1 MKRHKQFS
9 YLQKAII
16 VVFILILILNILAP
30 YTADDFS
37 FMEHSGYLDLWKR
50 EFNYWFTWSGR
61 SVAGILV
68 RHMVVLPKPVYD
80 VIASGIYVLYLY
92 LICRLAAPEVRAS
105 DFLIAA
111 GLHFLFMPVFGQT
124 VLWVSGACNYLFT
137 AVLILLFLLQMQK
150 PSVPGWRRCAGLFV
164 LGVLAGWTNE
174 NTGGAMIFLE
184 LVLIGKNLL
193 KNRDK
198 AAGFVGSLI
207 GFGMLVLAPGN
218 AVRAAQ
224 DVTVDLSQGGF
235 YSLVHDL
242 NDAFHVIGQPKN
254 QAVLWVIAV
263 ILLALC
269 FSDRERRKRMAAYM
283 TAAFLCV
290 FVIVALDVQVLY
302 DRTMFGSSTL
312 LLVAIVIGLHGV
324 REAGFETVKKCSLAV
339 LAFCCFCSYGEAG
352 LDLFYTHHL
361 NSLRE
366 SAIAAQKER
375 GLVNMVAF
383 PITSEFL
390 SIYNPLDGLVDV
402 TRYQNLWVN
411 KAMAQYYGVNTIVG
425 VSMEKYQRIY
435 QNGDVDLMNIIDLS
449 DLEEY
454 LSLCKQKGYTII
466 AASTKMT
473 DELQPYAQMLESY
486 GFEVSDGYLTGY
498 CLADGTV
505 ISGEV
510 YEEGG
515 LAGHYSYASSS
526 QDPSNADIM
535 IDGQEYTNN
544 QAGISLV
551 VFDPAGDHAVDSITI
566 EPDQDYGIVRSDD
579 TI

>member
-1 MKRHKQFS
+1 M
-9 YLQKAII
+9 
-16 VVFILILILNILAP
+16 
-30 YTADDFS
+30 
-37 FMEHSGYLDLWKR
+37 
-50 EFNYWFTWSGR
+50 
-61 SVAGILV
+61 
-68 RHMVVLPKPVYD
+68 
-80 VIASGIYVLYLY
+80 
-92 LICRLAAPEVRAS
+92 
-105 DFLIAA
+105 
-111 GLHFLFMPVFGQT
+111 
-124 VLWVSGACNYLFT
+124 
-137 AVLILLFLLQMQK
+137 
-150 PSVPGWRRCAGLFV
+150 
-164 LGVLAGWTNE
+164 
-174 NTGGAMIFLE
+174 
-184 LVLIGKNLL
+184 
-193 KNRDK
+193 
-198 AAGFVGSLI
+198 
-207 GFGMLVLAPGN
+207 
-218 AVRAAQ
+218 
-224 DVTVDLSQGGF
+224 
-235 YSLVHDL
+235 
-242 NDAFHVIGQPKN
+242 
-254 QAVLWVIAV
+254 
-263 ILLALC
+263 
-269 FSDRERRKRMAAYM
+269 
-283 TAAFLCV
+283 
-290 FVIVALDVQVLY
+290 
-302 DRTMFGSSTL
+302 
-312 LLVAIVIGLHGV
+312 
-324 REAGFETVKKCSLAV
+324 
-339 LAFCCFCSYGEAG
+339 
-352 LDLFYTHHL
+352 
-361 NSLRE
+361 
-366 SAIAAQKER
+366 
-375 GLVNMVAF
+375 
-383 PITSEFL
+383 
-390 SIYNPLDGLVDV
+390 DV

-526 QDPSNADIM
+526 QDPSYADIM

>member
-454 LSLCKQKGYTII
+454 LSLCKQKGY
-466 AASTKMT
+466 
-473 DELQPYAQMLESY
+473 MLRCWKATALKS
-486 GFEVSDGYLTGY
+486 V
-498 CLADGTV
+498 
-505 ISGEV
+505 
-510 YEEGG
+510 
-515 LAGHYSYASSS
+515 
-526 QDPSNADIM
+526 M
-535 IDGQEYTNN
+535 
-544 QAGISLV
+544 GISQAIV
-551 VFDPAGDHAVDSITI
+551 WRM
-566 EPDQDYGIVRSDD
+566 EP
-579 TI
+579 

>member
-1 MKRHKQFS
+1 
-9 YLQKAII
+9 
-16 VVFILILILNILAP
+16 
-30 YTADDFS
+30 
-37 FMEHSGYLDLWKR
+37 
-50 EFNYWFTWSGR
+50 
-61 SVAGILV
+61 
-68 RHMVVLPKPVYD
+68 
-80 VIASGIYVLYLY
+80 
-92 LICRLAAPEVRAS
+92 
-105 DFLIAA
+105 
-111 GLHFLFMPVFGQT
+111 
-124 VLWVSGACNYLFT
+124 
-137 AVLILLFLLQMQK
+137 
-150 PSVPGWRRCAGLFV
+150 
-164 LGVLAGWTNE
+164 
-174 NTGGAMIFLE
+174 
-184 LVLIGKNLL
+184 
-193 KNRDK
+193 
-198 AAGFVGSLI
+198 
-207 GFGMLVLAPGN
+207 MLVLAPGN

-242 NDAFHVIGQPKN
+242 NDALHVIGQPKN

-263 ILLALC
+263 ILLVLC

-486 GFEVSDGYLTGY
+486 GFEVSAGYLTGY

-526 QDPSNADIM
+526 QDPSYADIM